1 MKGLVIDIDTGDL
14 LVEPAKYNVKTGKID
29 ANGGVVTDSETQI
42 VENILL
48 ANRGEF
54 KELPLIGAEIRL
66 QLGGERDVMW
76 ATRAKKMIKACGVE
90 VRKISITDNTVTV
103 E

>member
-1 MKGLVIDIDTGDL
+1 MKGLLIDSETGDL
-14 LVEPAKYNVKTGKID
+14 LIEDKT
-29 ANGGVVTDSETQI
+29 AMVTDNEEQV
-42 VENILL
+42 VENVLL

-54 KELPLIGAEIRL
+54 KELPLIGAETRL

-76 ATRAKKMIKACGVE
+76 ATRTKKMIKACGVE
-90 VRKISITDNTVTV
+90 VSKISISDNIVTV

>member
-14 LVEPAKYNVKTGKID
+14 LVEPAKQNAKTGKID
-29 ANGGVVTDSETQI
+29 TNGGIVTDC
-42 VENILL
+42 
-48 ANRGEF
+48 EF
-54 KELPLIGAEIRL
+54 KELPLIGAETRL

>member
-1 MKGLVIDIDTGDL
+1 MKGLITDSATGDL
-14 LVEPAKYNVKTGKID
+14 LVEDKT
-29 ANGGVVTDSETQI
+29 ASI
-42 VENILL
+42 VESDVQVVESVLL

-54 KELPLIGAEIRL
+54 KELPLIGAETRL

-90 VRKISITDNTVTV
+90 VRKISITDNNTVTV

>member
-14 LVEPAKYNVKTGKID
+14 LVEPAKQNAKTGKID
-29 ANGGVVTDSETQI
+29 TNGCIITDCETQV

-54 KELPLIGAEIRL
+54 KELPLIGAETRL

-76 ATRAKKMIKACGVE
+76 ATRTKKMIKACGVE

>member
-1 MKGLVIDIDTGDL
+1 MKGLLIDSETGDL
-14 LVEPAKYNVKTGKID
+14 LIEGKT
-29 ANGGVVTDSETQI
+29 ATVVDSDVQV

-54 KELPLIGAEIRL
+54 KELPLIGAETRL

-76 ATRAKKMIKACGVE
+76 ATRTKKMIKACGVE
-90 VRKISITDNTVTV
+90 IRKISINDNTVTV

>member
-1 MKGLVIDIDTGDL
+1 MKGLLIDSETGDL
-14 LVEPAKYNVKTGKID
+14 LIEDKT
-29 ANGGVVTDSETQI
+29 ATVVDNDVQI
-42 VENILL
+42 VENVLL

-54 KELPLIGAEIRL
+54 KEVPLIGAETRL

-76 ATRAKKMIKACGVE
+76 ATRTKKMIKACGVE
-90 VRKISITDNTVTV
+90 VRKISINDNTVTV

>member
-1 MKGLVIDIDTGDL
+1 MKGFVTDIESGDL
-14 LVEPAKYNVKTGKID
+14 LVER
-29 ANGGVVTDSETQI
+29 GGAVVAENDMQV
-42 VENILL
+42 VENVLL

-54 KELPLIGAEIRL
+54 KEIPLIGAETRQ

-76 ATRAKKMIKACGVE
+76 ATRTKKMIKACGVE
-90 VRKISITDNTVTV
+90 VRKVSITDDHTITV